1 MGKMIIRRVQ
11 SRDGSIGQDAGAY
24 VHQFDDQGNCVES
37 QYYNFDYLAAHNLI
51 KVSGNTM
58 INRYTE
64 PVEKIDLKHWGVI
77 K

>member
-11 SRDGSIGQDAGAY
+11 SRDGSKGTDAGAY
-24 VHQFDDQGNCVES
+24 VHQFDDKGNCIES
-37 QYYNFDYLAAHNLI
+37 QYYNFDYLAPHNLI

-58 INRYTE
+58 VNNYTE
-64 PVEKIDLKHWGVI
+64 PKEKIDLKHWGVT